1 MPVGTPTTPIEPSRN
16 PREAK
21 IHANYINGLCCVRPC
36 LFTLFGT
43 CYRGY
48 WLPLLDHTTDLSTYK
63 GTRGYCHFETANA
76 WTHLVGAIV
85 VFIYFVVRM
94 AVFGERTNST
104 TEVFHVVSVLSFSVT
119 FMVSTFYHSF
129 TPYQSLGALWRT
141 IDITFVYGAVACQL
155 LAEVQV
161 SCYSRGGDS
170 IDISLTIA
178 DVAIPVV
185 STAIFFV
192 FVLQETPGRVSQ
204 ITKGVVGTGADAKY
218 SSRRLYHSGGMFSM
232 TRVSTSFTI
241 IISYLLTLGRML
253 SVELVPGSFDTQLFV
268 VWSNIGGIL
277 LLMATTALD
286 YSGFPDDYRTYR
298 CTGSIQCILQS
309 NPIRYIDAHFLW
321 HVATLVAAIWGIYSR
336 ERILC
341 YLRKDANPHA
351 FETDPYLAFCESV
364 FNRTS
369 A

>member
-1 MPVGTPTTPIEPSRN
+1 MLDRTVDFKTYSGTS
-16 PREAK
+16 
-21 IHANYINGLCCVRPC
+21 V
-36 LFTLFGT
+36 
-43 CYRGY
+43 
-48 WLPLLDHTTDLSTYK
+48 
-63 GTRGYCHFETANA
+63 YCHFETPNA
-76 WTHLVGAIV
+76 WIHLVGAIV
-85 VFIYFVVRM
+85 VLIYFVVRTS
-94 AVFGERTNST
+94 VFGERIDSNP
-104 TEVFHVVSVLSFSVT
+104 EVFHVVSVLSFSIT

-129 TPYQSLGALWRT
+129 TPYQGRGALWRT
-141 IDITFVYGAVACQL
+141 IDWTFVYGAVACQL

-161 SCYSRGGDS
+161 SCYSRGGAS

-192 FVLQETPGRVSQ
+192 FVRQETPGRVSQ
-204 ITKGVVGTGADAKY
+204 ITKGVDGTGADAEY
-218 SSRRLYHSGGMFSM
+218 SSRRLYHSSGMFSM

-286 YSGFPDDYRTYR
+286 YSGVPDDYRTDR
-298 CTGSIQCILQS
+298 CNGVIRSILRS
-309 NPIRYIDAHFLW
+309 DPVRYIDAHFLW
-321 HVATLVAAIWGIYSR
+321 HVATLIAAIWGIYSR

-341 YLRKDANPHA
+341 YLRRDANPHA
-351 FETDPYLAFCESV
+351 FETDPYLTFCESV
-364 FNRTS
+364 FNGAS
-369 A
+369 AQTDA